1 MGVSE
6 AVGELP
12 MDKINNWGGSLS
24 MGHPFGATG
33 IRLVSHAT
41 NRLKVVPRLSAKKN
55 SRRLK
60 MGFFLNE
67 SFLFI
72 FSRLKMVSMLLLLRA
87 PLVVTRS
94 LELSSATLTT
104 KCLDT
109 V

>member
-41 NRLKVVPRLSAKKN
+41 NRLKVVPRETAK
-55 SRRLK
+55 RFREYLK
-60 MGFFLNE
+60 
-67 SFLFI
+67 SD
-72 FSRLKMVSMLLLLRA
+72 LKK
-87 PLVVTRS
+87 TQ
-94 LELSSATLTT
+94 
-104 KCLDT
+104 
-109 V
+109 

>member
-41 NRLKVVPRLSAKKN
+41 NRLKVVPRLTA
-55 SRRLK
+55 
-60 MGFFLNE
+60 
-67 SFLFI
+67 
-72 FSRLKMVSMLLLLRA
+72 
-87 PLVVTRS
+87 TRI
-94 LELSSATLTT
+94 
-104 KCLDT
+104 
-109 V
+109 

>member
-41 NRLKVVPRLSAKKN
+41 NRLKVVPRLTAKRFREDQK
-55 SRRLK
+55 SDEIKK
-60 MGFFLNE
+60 MIFISFFQAE
-67 SFLFI
+67 DGQYAFI
-72 FSRLKMVSMLLLLRA
+72 AACAAGGHAFAGIVERH
-87 PLVVTRS
+87 P
-94 LELSSATLTT
+94 
-104 KCLDT
+104 DN
-109 V
+109 